1 MSTLGE
7 GKEKHRLASEIH
19 VQWVKF
25 RSSKAVALRKYT
37 EYLWLTR

>member
-1 MSTLGE
+1 MFILGE

-25 RSSKAVALRKYT
+25 RSLKAVVDPIVVLDA
-37 EYLWLTR
+37 